1 MVIICW
7 KKHNYCQNYEE
18 SMKKTWRKYEVS
30 PSFYEET
37 MKLNLAQLTNNLQ
50 VEPKNMKFL
59 AKKFFS
65 EAIQE
70 F

>member
-1 MVIICW
+1 ML
-7 KKHNYCQNYEE
+7 KKAQLLPKHEE
-18 SMKKTWRKYEVS
+18 KMKKTWRKYEVS
-30 PSFYEET
+30 PRFYEET
-37 MKLNLAQLTNNLQ
+37 MKLNLDQLANNLQ